1 METRVNERA
10 TGDFKLTKTKRLE
23 PRQHFGLRIRA
34 DERRLIE
41 VAAFGCGESV
51 GGFIRRA
58 AVVAAKEA
66 LAK

>member
-1 METRVNERA
+1 M
-10 TGDFKLTKTKRLE
+10 TKTKRLE

-58 AVVAAKEA
+58 AVVAAKEE